1 MVKATQAGH
10 TVYMSLPV
18 SITITD
24 GINAIG
30 TIGEDGEYYDLNGRH
45 VETPQKGIY
54 IFNGKKVLV
63 K

>member
-1 MVKATQAGH
+1 MR
-10 TVYMSLPV
+10 LPV